1 MAMDRL
7 NELLE
12 NEPDFI
18 KGLYSET
25 CFRYDSQNIYG
36 DTCKKVFEDH
46 LLEAMPVNTLNMMLG
61 GNLECYENGSN

>member
-1 MAMDRL
+1 MDRL

-25 CFRYDSQNIYG
+25 CFRYDSQDIYG
-36 DTCKKVFEDH
+36 DTCKKVFEDY
-46 LLEAMPVNTLNMMLG
+46 LLEAIPVNTLNRMLG
-61 GNLECYENGSN
+61 GELERYGKGK